1 MKRRSG
7 PDAGWNV
14 DGLVEVNGTSL
25 FDHATKRL
33 GDSGWGPV
41 QNGGEPLPD
50 DAPREK
56 GKIRFVAGGHDAVL
70 AQPDS
75 PQATLSAA
83 AALLDLLAHSPS
95 PGALQTVYDRLA
107 DVRGPA
113 EIDRLVLAVGVG
125 RPPRERL
132 ANFSRW
138 LCRTGTTREVVKAG
152 IALLGISGDAEDR
165 DLVIR
170 LGLLEELT
178 LYSLVA
184 LQNLS
189 PEPEEAIFALA
200 QQVEGWGRVEA
211 VRRLEGA
218 QSAEVKRW
226 LLYGGYVNRIMDEY
240 TAFIA
245 ATTGGLRRALE
256 SGDVDDELLDHAGAI
271 LNALAMGGP
280 AEDLSDYEEA
290 QPALAAYLRRMVD
303 ATPTL
308 RRVRD
313 IVGLRIGLDIEDDE
327 ENPHLPPDAANAI
340 IAAIDELTSQT
351 AWRAPILEALES
363 DALKSVKGVIGSA
376 RNLSID
382 VGPVLWKWI
391 ERAPT
396 DAHLWYQLTV
406 KANLDEIRSVVAA
419 AERLLPLD
427 RLQTGPTADLGLGPD
442 YEFDQSLGYVL
453 QGLRD
458 FPGEGWGLVSL
469 GLGNRVTRNRNMAIR
484 AIGAWPRDSWPPD
497 AASLLNKA
505 MWHEPDPKTRE
516 RIRTLLSGEADSYE

>member
-1 MKRRSG
+1 M
-7 PDAGWNV
+7 

-25 FDHATKRL
+25 FEHATKLL
-33 GDSGWGPV
+33 GDSGLGPV

-56 GKIRFVAGGHDAVL
+56 DKIRFVAGGHDAVL
-70 AQPDS
+70 AQPDA

-83 AALLDLLAHSPS
+83 AALLDLLTHAPN
-95 PGALQTVYDRLA
+95 PRALQTVPDRLA

-113 EIDRLVLAVGVG
+113 EIDRLVSAVGVG

-132 ANFSRW
+132 ASLARW

-152 IALLGISGDAEDR
+152 IALLGISGNAEDR

-184 LQNLS
+184 LQNLL
-189 PEPEEAIFALA
+189 PESEEAIFTLA

-211 VRRLEGA
+211 VRRLKSA
-218 QSAEVKRW
+218 QSAEVRHW
-226 LLYGGYVNRIMDEY
+226 LLYGGYANGIMYEY

-245 ATTGGLRRALE
+245 ATTGGLRSALE
-256 SGDVDDELLDHAGAI
+256 SADVDDELLDHAGAI
-271 LNALAMGGP
+271 LDALAMGGP

-290 QPALAAYLRRMVD
+290 QPALAAYLSRMAD
-303 ATPTL
+303 ATPTV

-313 IVGLRIGLDIEDDE
+313 LVGLRICIDTKDEE
-327 ENPHLPPDAANAI
+327 ENPNLPPDAANEI
-340 IAAIDELTSQT
+340 ILAIDELTNRT
-351 AWRAPILEALES
+351 AWRALILEALES
-363 DALKSVKGVIGSA
+363 DDLESVKDVIASA
-376 RNLSID
+376 RNLGID

-391 ERAPT
+391 EFEPS
-396 DAHLWYQLTV
+396 DSHLWYQLTV

-442 YEFDQSLGYVL
+442 YELDQSLGYVL

-458 FPGEGWGLVSL
+458 FPGEGWGLISV

-484 AIGAWPRDSWPPD
+484 AIGLWPRDSWPAD
-497 AASLLNKA
+497 AAPFLNEA
-505 MWHEPDPKTRE
+505 MWREPEPKTRE
-516 RIRTLLSGEADSYE
+516 RIRALLRGDVASDE